1 MKLTLNQTINTEA
14 LKQKLQT
21 NFPDY
26 KVGHAPLNKKTIRI
40 TNGMSQVVVGQVKNQ
55 QLICVG
61 NINMTDIRFLIPFV
75 IGIALFFITGLVF
88 MVIMMQVKKKEYKA
102 MEAEIGTY
110 LQATIPN

>member
-1 MKLTLNQTINTEA
+1 MKLAISQTINIEA

-26 KVGHAPLNKKTIRI
+26 KVGLRI

>member
-1 MKLTLNQTINTEA
+1 MKLAINQMLQVDE
-14 LKQKLQT
+14 LKKELQT

-40 TNGMSQVVVGQVKNQ
+40 TNGMSQVIVGQVKNQ

-88 MVIMMQVKKKEYKA
+88 MFIMMQVKKKEYKA